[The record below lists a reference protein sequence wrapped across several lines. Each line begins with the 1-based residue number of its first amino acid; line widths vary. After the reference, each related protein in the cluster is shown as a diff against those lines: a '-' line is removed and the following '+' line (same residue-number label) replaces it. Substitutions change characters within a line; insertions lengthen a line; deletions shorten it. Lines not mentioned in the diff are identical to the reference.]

1 MELSILSIFV
11 QNLEFSVKSEI
22 QKRRTFAIVS
32 HPDAGKTTITE
43 KFLWYGNV
51 IREAG
56 HVRAKSNR
64 SYTVSDWMKIEQ
76 QRGIS
81 VSSSVLNFPFEGC
94 MFNLVDTPGHQDF
107 CEDTYR
113 ALTAVDA
120 ALVLID
126 SVNGVERQTI
136 KLMDVCRMR
145 HTPIITFINKMDLD
159 GRPVLDL
166 LDEIESIL
174 KIKVA
179 PFTLPIGVG
188 KLFKGVYS
196 IAENTFHTFNKEEG
210 SQEIIQMSGPDDE
223 RLVELCGENWVAQFR
238 EEYDMVTG
246 AMDPFDHE
254 KFLKGEMCPV
264 FFGSAVNN
272 FGVRQL
278 LNAFAKLAP
287 PPMVRLTD
295 KREVNPEEEKFSA
308 FVFKI
313 QANMDPKHR
322 DRTAFLRICSGSFTR
337 GEKVYHCR
345 SNREIRLAAPTAF
358 LAKDKEVI
366 DHAYAGDIVGI
377 NDPGLFR
384 IGDTLTDGEKMNFT
398 GIPDFAPE
406 FFARVTLLNPVKSK
420 QMAKGLAEL
429 SEEGATQLYEPLK
442 SPIPVIGV
450 VGELQF
456 DVLKYRLL
464 AEYGA
469 EVSLDKIPAYGI
481 RWVSGDEKELGNFSA
496 EYAMDCMLDKER
508 RLVCLF
514 PNEYRLNLAL
524 KNYEKL
530 KFEQTS
536 RG

>member
-1 MELSILSIFV
+1 M
-11 QNLEFSVKSEI
+11 KSEI

-210 SQEIIQMSGPDDE
+210 SQEIIQMSGPDDP
-223 RLVELCGENWVAQFR
+223 RLIEMCGENWV
-238 EEYDMVTG
+238 T
-246 AMDPFDHE
+246 
-254 KFLKGEMCPV
+254 
-264 FFGSAVNN
+264 
-272 FGVRQL
+272 
-278 LNAFAKLAP
+278 
-287 PPMVRLTD
+287 
-295 KREVNPEEEKFSA
+295 
-308 FVFKI
+308 
-313 QANMDPKHR
+313 
-322 DRTAFLRICSGSFTR
+322 
-337 GEKVYHCR
+337 
-345 SNREIRLAAPTAF
+345 
-358 LAKDKEVI
+358 
-366 DHAYAGDIVGI
+366 
-377 NDPGLFR
+377 
-384 IGDTLTDGEKMNFT
+384 
-398 GIPDFAPE
+398 
-406 FFARVTLLNPVKSK
+406 
-420 QMAKGLAEL
+420 
-429 SEEGATQLYEPLK
+429 
-442 SPIPVIGV
+442 
-450 VGELQF
+450 
-456 DVLKYRLL
+456 
-464 AEYGA
+464 
-469 EVSLDKIPAYGI
+469 
-481 RWVSGDEKELGNFSA
+481 
-496 EYAMDCMLDKER
+496 
-508 RLVCLF
+508 
-514 PNEYRLNLAL
+514 
-524 KNYEKL
+524 
-530 KFEQTS
+530 
-536 RG
+536 

>member
-1 MELSILSIFV
+1 M
-11 QNLEFSVKSEI
+11 NAEI
-22 QKRRTFAIVS
+22 EKRRTFAIVS

-56 HVRAKSNR
+56 HVRAKANR

-126 SVNGVERQTI
+126 SVNGVEKQTI

-159 GRPVLDL
+159 GRHVLDL

-210 SQEIIQMSGPDDE
+210 HQEIIQMEGPDDP
-223 RLVELCGENWVAQFR
+223 RLVEMCGENWVAQFK
-238 EEYDMVTG
+238 EEYEMVTG

-287 PPMVRLTD
+287 PPMVRETD
-295 KREVNPEEEKFSA
+295 KRPVSPDEDAFSA

-337 GEKVYHCR
+337 GEK
-345 SNREIRLAAPTAF
+345 EIGRAH
-358 LAKDKEVI
+358 V
-366 DHAYAGDIVGI
+366 
-377 NDPGLFR
+377 
-384 IGDTLTDGEKMNFT
+384 
-398 GIPDFAPE
+398 
-406 FFARVTLLNPVKSK
+406 
-420 QMAKGLAEL
+420 
-429 SEEGATQLYEPLK
+429 
-442 SPIPVIGV
+442 
-450 VGELQF
+450 
-456 DVLKYRLL
+456 
-464 AEYGA
+464 
-469 EVSLDKIPAYGI
+469 
-481 RWVSGDEKELGNFSA
+481 
-496 EYAMDCMLDKER
+496 
-508 RLVCLF
+508 
-514 PNEYRLNLAL
+514 
-524 KNYEKL
+524 
-530 KFEQTS
+530 
-536 RG
+536 

>member
-1 MELSILSIFV
+1 MSIHP
-11 QNLEFSVKSEI
+11 EI
-22 QKRRTFAIVS
+22 EKRRTFAIVS

-56 HVRAKSNR
+56 HVRAKANR

-94 MFNLVDTPGHQDF
+94 QFNLVDTPGHQDF

-126 SVNGVERQTI
+126 SVNGVEKQTI
-136 KLMDVCRMR
+136 KLMEVCRMR

-159 GRPVLDL
+159 GRNVLDL
-166 LDEIESIL
+166 LDEIENVL
-174 KIKVA
+174 QIKVS
-179 PFTLPIGVG
+179 PFTLPIGCG

-210 SQEIIQMSGPDDE
+210 KQEILKMTGADDP
-223 RLVELCGENWVAQFR
+223 RLLEICGENWIKEFR
-238 EEYDMVTG
+238 EQYDMVTG
-246 AMDPFDHE
+246 AMEPFDRD
-254 KFLKGEMCPV
+254 KYLKGEMCPV

-278 LNAFAKLAP
+278 LNAFTKLAP
-287 PPMVRLTD
+287 PPMIRETD
-295 KREVNPEEEKFSA
+295 IRFVDPNEPNFSA
-308 FVFKI
+308 FIFKI

-337 GEKVYHCR
+337 GEKVFHCR
-345 SNREIRLAAPTAF
+345 SGREIRLAAPTAF

-366 DHAYAGDIVGI
+366 DHAWAGDIVGI
-377 NDPGLFR
+377 NDPGLFH
-384 IGDTLTDGEKMNFT
+384 IGDTLTNGEKFNFT

-406 FFARVTLLNPVKSK
+406 FFARVTLLNPLKSK
-420 QMAKGLAEL
+420 QMNKGLQEL
-429 SEEGATQLYEPLK
+429 SEEGATQLYQPVK
-442 SPIPVIGV
+442 SPVPVIGV

-456 DVLKYRLL
+456 DVLQFRLS

-469 EVSLDKIPAYGI
+469 EVALDRMPSFGI
-481 RWVSGDEKELGNFSA
+481 RWVVGPEADVESFVN
-496 EYAMDCMLDKER
+496 EYALDCMQDKEGR
-508 RLVCLF
+508 TVCLF
-514 PNEYRLNLAL
+514 PNEYRLNLAV

-530 KFEQTS
+530 QFELTS
-536 RG
+536 NR

>member
-1 MELSILSIFV
+1 MSI
-11 QNLEFSVKSEI
+11 NPEI
-22 QKRRTFAIVS
+22 AKRRTFAIVS

-43 KFLWYGNV
+43 KFLWYGKV

-76 QRGIS
+76 ERGIS

-94 MFNLVDTPGHQDF
+94 QFNLVDTPGHQDF

-126 SVNGVERQTI
+126 SVNGVEKQTI
-136 KLMDVCRMR
+136 KLMEVCRMR

-166 LDEIESIL
+166 LDQIEEIL

-196 IAENTFHTFNKEEG
+196 IAENTFHTFDKEEG
-210 SQEIIQMSGPDDE
+210 RQEILKMTGSGDP
-223 RLVELCGENWVAQFR
+223 RLVEMCGENWVSQFK
-238 EEYDMVTG
+238 EEYDVVTG
-246 AMDPFDHE
+246 GMDPFDHE
-254 KFLKGEMCPV
+254 RFLKGEMCPV

-278 LNAFAKLAP
+278 LNAFASLAP
-287 PPMVRLTD
+287 APMPRETD
-295 KREVNPEEEKFSA
+295 KRIVSPEETDFSG

-322 DRTAFLRICSGSFTR
+322 DRTAFIRICSGEFER
-337 GEKVYHCR
+337 GDKVYHCR
-345 SNREIRLAAPTAF
+345 SGREIRLAAPTAF

-366 DHAYAGDIVGI
+366 NRAWAGDIVGI
-377 NDPGLFR
+377 NDPGLFH
-384 IGDTLTDGEKMNFT
+384 IGDTLTKGEKMNFT

-406 FFARVTLLNPVKSK
+406 YFARVTLLNPLKSK
-420 QMAKGLAEL
+420 QMNKGLAEL
-429 SEEGATQLYEPLK
+429 SEEGATQLYQPVK
-442 SPIPVIGV
+442 SAVPVIGV

-456 DVLKYRLL
+456 DVLQFRLKS
-464 AEYGA
+464 EYGA
-469 EVSLDKIPAYGI
+469 DVSLDRIPSFGVRWIVGKQDELDKFVSEYGI
-481 RWVSGDEKELGNFSA
+481 
-496 EYAMDCMLDKER
+496 DCMQDKEGR
-508 RLVCLF
+508 FVCLF
-514 PNEYRLNLAL
+514 PNEFRLNLAV
-524 KNYEKL
+524 KNFPDL
-530 KFEQTS
+530 KFEKTS
-536 RG
+536 V

>member
-1 MELSILSIFV
+1 M
-11 QNLEFSVKSEI
+11 NAEI
-22 QKRRTFAIVS
+22 EKRRTFAIVS

-56 HVRAKSNR
+56 HVRAKANR

-126 SVNGVERQTI
+126 SVNGVEKQTI

-159 GRPVLDL
+159 GRHVLDL

-210 SQEIIQMSGPDDE
+210 HQEIIQMEGPDDP
-223 RLVELCGENWVAQFR
+223 RLVEMCGENWVAQFK
-238 EEYDMVTG
+238 EEYEMVTG

-287 PPMVRLTD
+287 PPMVRETD
-295 KREVNPEEEKFSA
+295 KRHVQGDAQQEVEA
-308 FVFKI
+308 Y
-313 QANMDPKHR
+313 HR
-322 DRTAFLRICSGSFTR
+322 DRQDQGGPFLS
-337 GEKVYHCR
+337 Y
-345 SNREIRLAAPTAF
+345 
-358 LAKDKEVI
+358 
-366 DHAYAGDIVGI
+366 
-377 NDPGLFR
+377 
-384 IGDTLTDGEKMNFT
+384 
-398 GIPDFAPE
+398 
-406 FFARVTLLNPVKSK
+406 
-420 QMAKGLAEL
+420 
-429 SEEGATQLYEPLK
+429 
-442 SPIPVIGV
+442 
-450 VGELQF
+450 
-456 DVLKYRLL
+456 
-464 AEYGA
+464 
-469 EVSLDKIPAYGI
+469 
-481 RWVSGDEKELGNFSA
+481 
-496 EYAMDCMLDKER
+496 
-508 RLVCLF
+508 
-514 PNEYRLNLAL
+514 
-524 KNYEKL
+524 
-530 KFEQTS
+530 
-536 RG
+536 